1 MEKGSLFFV
10 IREGRRRSDSSTAH
24 SRFLFFLFLG
34 RFNTTIEGG
43 ERKCV
48 PRWKRDLPF
57 DCDGD
62 RRTHV
67 WMPLTQEG
75 EGEPPQIPISDQEGG
90 KLPPPNVDTP
100 ARPTGKSGARSHT
113 RGKKGRENATFF
125 LFSPFSPR

>member
-1 MEKGSLFFV
+1 ML
-10 IREGRRRSDSSTAH
+10 
-24 SRFLFFLFLG
+24 
-34 RFNTTIEGG
+34 
-43 ERKCV
+43 
-48 PRWKRDLPF
+48 RWKRDLPF

-67 WMPLTQEG
+67 WMPLTQEVG
-75 EGEPPQIPISDQEGG
+75 GEPPQIPISDQEGG
-90 KLPPPNVDTP
+90 KLPPPNVDTT